1 MAQRSARRDR
11 DNQCAIP
18 YLEYAAVIWDP
29 VRELPYRPAA
39 VRCRTRGRTDGSIRP
54 RATTVLKFPL
64 ARKGASTDGSI
75 RPRATTVLKFPLAR
89 KGASTDGAWI
99 RGVGARTPAPSS
111 LPPIGFPGRPERWW
125 RDEALQAEAEAAQ
138 ASGEQRHHAARDIPA
153 LRTRSPFFS
162 TGVR

>member
-11 DNQCAIP
+11 DNQCATP

-89 KGASTDGAWI
+89 KGPSRDGAGGRKAWRNGRRDGI
-99 RGVGARTPAPSS
+99 GITSVHHRASS
-111 LPPIGFPGRPERWW
+111 
-125 RDEALQAEAEAAQ
+125 
-138 ASGEQRHHAARDIPA
+138 
-153 LRTRSPFFS
+153 TRL
-162 TGVR
+162 

>member
-11 DNQCAIP
+11 DNQCATP

-89 KGASTDGAWI
+89 KGASTDEVSPCPEG
-99 RGVGARTPAPSS
+99 GVHRCCMDRRCGRTTPYPVWGHAMRTDS
-111 LPPIGFPGRPERWW
+111 GRP
-125 RDEALQAEAEAAQ
+125 
-138 ASGEQRHHAARDIPA
+138 
-153 LRTRSPFFS
+153 RSSMRLSAWTATS
-162 TGVR
+162 T

>member
-64 ARKGASTDGSI
+64 ARKGG
-75 RPRATTVLKFPLAR
+75 
-89 KGASTDGAWI
+89 STDGARI
-99 RGVGARTPAPSS
+99 RDAGAMTPTRTRIRPCGRRLGVPAPAC
-111 LPPIGFPGRPERWW
+111 G
-125 RDEALQAEAEAAQ
+125 
-138 ASGEQRHHAARDIPA
+138 
-153 LRTRSPFFS
+153 
-162 TGVR
+162 